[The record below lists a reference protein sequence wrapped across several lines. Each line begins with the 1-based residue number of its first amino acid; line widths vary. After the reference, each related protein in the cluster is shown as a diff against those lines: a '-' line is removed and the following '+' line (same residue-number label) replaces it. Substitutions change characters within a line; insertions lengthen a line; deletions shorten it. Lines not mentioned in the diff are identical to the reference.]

1 MQEWIESKS
10 VRFDVYAKDESRIFD
25 IEIQTTH
32 RKDLAKRA
40 RYYHSINDMDN
51 LLKGENYESAKDTY
65 VIFLCLN
72 DPFKENLPVYFF
84 ENICHQK
91 KSLKLN
97 DGSYKVFFNASCCD
111 KIEDENEKSFF
122 KFLNGQKA
130 DSAFTRSIEER
141 VNRAKANKE
150 WRRQY
155 MTWEQ
160 TIIEERYW
168 AKIEGREE
176 GAQQTAIANAK

>member
-1 MQEWIESKS
+1 MKW
-10 VRFDVYAKDESRIFD
+10 Y
-25 IEIQTTH
+25 
-32 RKDLAKRA
+32 
-40 RYYHSINDMDN
+40 RY
-51 LLKGENYESAKDTY
+51 
-65 VIFLCLN
+65 
-72 DPFKENLPVYFF
+72 
-84 ENICHQK
+84 
-91 KSLKLN
+91 N

-176 GAQQTAIANAK
+176 GAQQTAIANAKNALNMGLTPEQASQITSLPLEQVLALKEEVALSN